1 MTWSSNGSIADRLRA
16 LKFRDSIT
24 PQIFLKQDPNMG
36 ALGEMGMDGGLQNV
50 QPPTAEAA
58 GGIPG
63 MGKPPKSDVGIGLDS
78 LLEPFSTMDQNIAQ
92 VKLLIDQQGIAGV
105 LPQPLEDLEN
115 DLLDLEQ
122 ILTKIKQGIRRM
134 GAQHASLGQ
143 HDATQSVGPAANSM
157 YAPEMMMTSTRGEM

>member
-1 MTWSSNGSIADRLRA
+1 MAWSSNGSLADRLRA
-16 LKFRDSIT
+16 MRVRDDI
-24 PQIFLKQDPNMG
+24 IRKQDPAMG
-36 ALGEMGMDGGLQNV
+36 ALGDMGMGGLQNV
-50 QPPTAEAA
+50 QPVQAEAA
-58 GGIPG
+58 AGLGGGIPG
-63 MGKPPKSDVGIGLDS
+63 QGTPPKSDVGIALDS
-78 LLEPFSTMDQNIAQ
+78 LLDPFTAMDQNIAQ

-143 HDATQSVGPAANSM
+143 HDANQSVGPAAN
-157 YAPEMMMTSTRGEM
+157 EMMMGGGM

>member
-1 MTWSSNGSIADRLRA
+1 MAWSSNGSIADRLRA

-24 PQIFLKQDPNMG
+24 PQILLKQEEDP
-36 ALGEMGMDGGLQNV
+36 MGMMNAGLQNV

-78 LLEPFSTMDQNIAQ
+78 LLEPFSMMDQNIAQ

-143 HDATQSVGPAANSM
+143 HDASQSVGPAANEIM
-157 YAPEMMMTSTRGEM
+157 GGGM

>member
-1 MTWSSNGSIADRLRA
+1 
-16 LKFRDSIT
+16 
-24 PQIFLKQDPNMG
+24 
-36 ALGEMGMDGGLQNV
+36 
-50 QPPTAEAA
+50 
-58 GGIPG
+58 
-63 MGKPPKSDVGIGLDS
+63 VGIGLDS
-78 LLEPFSTMDQNIAQ
+78 LLEPFSMMDQNIAQ

-143 HDATQSVGPAANSM
+143 HDANQSVGPAANGLLHGGSIPGM
-157 YAPEMMMTSTRGEM
+157 DSEGIA

>member
-24 PQIFLKQDPNMG
+24 PQILLKQEEDP
-36 ALGEMGMDGGLQNV
+36 MGMMNAGLQNV

-63 MGKPPKSDVGIGLDS
+63 LGKPPKSDVGIGLDS
-78 LLEPFSTMDQNIAQ
+78 LLEPFSMMDQNIAQ
-92 VKLLIDQQGIAGV
+92 VKLLIDQQGVAGV

-143 HDATQSVGPAANSM
+143 HDANQSVGPAANQ
-157 YAPEMMMTSTRGEM
+157 MMGGGM

>member
-1 MTWSSNGSIADRLRA
+1 MAWSSNGSLADRLRA
-16 LKFRDSIT
+16 MRVRDDI
-24 PQIFLKQDPNMG
+24 IRKQDPAMG
-36 ALGEMGMDGGLQNV
+36 ELGDMGMGGLQNV
-50 QPPTAEAA
+50 QPVQAEAA
-58 GGIPG
+58 AGLGGGIPG
-63 MGKPPKSDVGIGLDS
+63 LGKPPKSDVGIGLDS
-78 LLEPFSTMDQNIAQ
+78 LLEPFSMMDQNIAQ

-143 HDATQSVGPAANSM
+143 HDATQSVGPAAN
-157 YAPEMMMTSTRGEM
+157 EMMMGGGM

>member
-24 PQIFLKQDPNMG
+24 PQILLKQEEDP
-36 ALGEMGMDGGLQNV
+36 MGMMNAGLQNV
-50 QPPTAEAA
+50 QPPAAEAA

-78 LLEPFSTMDQNIAQ
+78 LLEPFSMMDQNIAQ

-143 HDATQSVGPAANSM
+143 HDASQSVGPAANEIM
-157 YAPEMMMTSTRGEM
+157 GGGM

>member
-1 MTWSSNGSIADRLRA
+1 MTWKSTGSIADRLRA

-24 PQIFLKQDPNMG
+24 PQILLKQAPSMG
-36 ALGEMGMDGGLQNV
+36 ALGEMGMDEGLQNV
-50 QPPTAEAA
+50 QPVQAEAAAA

-63 MGKPPKSDVGIGLDS
+63 AGKPPKSDVGIGLDS
-78 LLEPFSTMDQNIAQ
+78 LLEPFIMMDQNIAQ

-115 DLLDLEQ
+115 DLLELEQ

-134 GAQHASLGQ
+134 SAQHASLGT
-143 HDATQSVGPAANSM
+143 HDATQSVGPAANQ
-157 YAPEMMMTSTRGEM
+157 MMGGGM

>member
-24 PQIFLKQDPNMG
+24 PQILLKQEEDP
-36 ALGEMGMDGGLQNV
+36 MGMMNAGLQNV

-78 LLEPFSTMDQNIAQ
+78 LLEPFSMMDQNIAQ

-143 HDATQSVGPAANSM
+143 HDASQSVGPAANEIM
-157 YAPEMMMTSTRGEM
+157 GGGM

>member
-1 MTWSSNGSIADRLRA
+1 MTWSSNGSVADRLRA

-24 PQIFLKQDPNMG
+24 PQILLKQEEDP
-36 ALGEMGMDGGLQNV
+36 MGMMNAGLQNV

-78 LLEPFSTMDQNIAQ
+78 LLEPFSMMDQNIAQ
-92 VKLLIDQQGIAGV
+92 VKLLIDQQGVAGV

-143 HDATQSVGPAANSM
+143 HDASQSVGPAANQ
-157 YAPEMMMTSTRGEM
+157 MMMGGGM

>member
-24 PQIFLKQDPNMG
+24 PQILLKQEEDP
-36 ALGEMGMDGGLQNV
+36 MGMMNAGLQNV

-78 LLEPFSTMDQNIAQ
+78 LLEPFSMMDQNIAQ
-92 VKLLIDQQGIAGV
+92 VKLLIDQQGVAGV

-143 HDATQSVGPAANSM
+143 HDANQSVGPAANQ
-157 YAPEMMMTSTRGEM
+157 MMGGGM